1 MGNLPDSF
9 TFQKYFGNFSNLV
22 KIIFWEILQN
32 HIMCHFTLISHDFFL
47 NVHVS
52 PCKWCKA
59 KLSGVVI
66 LVAEMGTVAHEPM
79 VTMLSLFQIKCLHT

>member
-1 MGNLPDSF
+1 
-9 TFQKYFGNFSNLV
+9 
-22 KIIFWEILQN
+22 
-32 HIMCHFTLISHDFFL
+32 MCHFTLISHDFFL

-66 LVAEMGTVAHEPM
+66 LVAEMGTVAHEPL
-79 VTMLSLFQIKCLHT
+79 VTMLSLFQIKCLHTCRCVIILLVIQLSMYLVHNSDL

>member
-1 MGNLPDSF
+1 
-9 TFQKYFGNFSNLV
+9 
-22 KIIFWEILQN
+22 
-32 HIMCHFTLISHDFFL
+32 MCHFILISHDFFL

-66 LVAEMGTVAHEPM
+66 LVAEMGTVAYEPL
-79 VTMLSLFQIKCLHT
+79 VTM